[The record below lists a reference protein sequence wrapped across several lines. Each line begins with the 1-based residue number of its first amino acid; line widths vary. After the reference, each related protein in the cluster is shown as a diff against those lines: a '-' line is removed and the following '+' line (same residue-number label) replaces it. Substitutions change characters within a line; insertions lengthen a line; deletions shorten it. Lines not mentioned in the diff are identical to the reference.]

1 MIGYIARH
9 WRGELGPAVTWWIN
23 CVGLSA
29 ALWWVVPRL
38 AMTGGF
44 AFADTPGR
52 FAAASALQFVQ
63 IGLVPL
69 WQMVG
74 LWRCGARHAPMPDRW
89 LAGRAVQVTAFL
101 FTLLITMR
109 GLVFGAEAVLGAR
122 VAFALGPYSHTVA
135 LLHGGREIA
144 VSGGLGFGVADAVE
158 ALLAANPGV
167 RRVRLDSGGGALSEG
182 TRLREIIIEHGLDTY
197 TTREC
202 SSACVSAFA
211 GGRFRYLQRGA
222 RMGVHLPRNWEAFP
236 TSAVATGYQRELLYL
251 RERGLPDWFLENW
264 IRTGQKFWYP
274 TEFQLVSSGLVTYL
288 RGRPPP
294 LAGERPE
301 PDGSATG
308 AIFPGDE
315 ALHVS

>member
-1 MIGYIARH
+1 MTGYILRH
-9 WRGELGPAVTWWIN
+9 WRGELGPGATWWIN
-23 CVGLSA
+23 CVGISA

-38 AMTGGF
+38 AVAGDF
-44 AFADTPGR
+44 AFADTLGK
-52 FAAASALQFVQ
+52 FCAASALQFVQ

-74 LWRCGARHAPMPDRW
+74 LWRCGARHALTPDRW
-89 LAGRAVQVTAFL
+89 FAGRAVQVMGFL

-109 GLVFGAEAVLGAR
+109 GLVFGAEEVIGAR
-122 VAFALGPYSHTVA
+122 VAFALGPYSYTVS

-144 VSGGLGFGVADAVE
+144 VNGGLGFGVADAVQ

-197 TTREC
+197 TAREC

-222 RMGVHLPRNWEAFP
+222 RMGVHLPRNWEAFSSSP
-236 TSAVATGYQRELLYL
+236 VATGYRAELLYL
-251 RERGLPDWFLENW
+251 KERGLPDWFLENW

-294 LAGERPE
+294 LSGE
-301 PDGSATG
+301 
-308 AIFPGDE
+308 
-315 ALHVS
+315 